1 MALKASLNFS
11 DFSWMVC
18 FLSISFLDFVLYWD
32 IGLAVDDWLLGE
44 DKLSLEL
51 EDGSVSED
59 DWSLDGEILLEDKL
73 SLEEELVL
81 DDDWSLVDV
90 LAEDRL

>member
-1 MALKASLNFS
+1 M
-11 DFSWMVC
+11 
-18 FLSISFLDFVLYWD
+18 
-32 IGLAVDDWLLGE
+32 AVDDWLLGE

-90 LAEDRL
+90 SAEDGCRSQE